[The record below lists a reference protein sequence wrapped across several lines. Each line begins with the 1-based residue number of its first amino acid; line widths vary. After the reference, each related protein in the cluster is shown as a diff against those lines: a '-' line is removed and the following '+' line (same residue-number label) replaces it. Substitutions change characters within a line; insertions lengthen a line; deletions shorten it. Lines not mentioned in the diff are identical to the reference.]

1 MVEPNRIFRR
11 SFEGPKGKADLFEV
25 NQTADDDEAVGGV
38 AGDTVYYEVVF
49 HNATQRIAA
58 IGEAMLV
65 AEELARG
72 G

>member
-1 MVEPNRIFRR
+1 MGEPNRIFRR

-25 NQTADDDEAVGGV
+25 NQTTSDEEAVGGV

-49 HNATQRIAA
+49 NNQTHKVAA
-58 IGEAMLV
+58 IGEATLV
-65 AEELARG
+65 AQELVG